1 MLYAVLCYDREDLT
15 EAWPEDRMAG
25 TMARLEAVQADLA
38 AAGRL
43 GPVARLMPT
52 AHAKTVTKSETP
64 TVTDGPFAETREQL
78 LGFFIIDC
86 ADAAAA
92 EAAAAD
98 LARANASGTGVYEL
112 RPLRLLK
119 PGVLP

>member
-1 MLYAVLCYDREDLT
+1 MRQRIEK
-15 EAWPEDRMAG
+15 
-25 TMARLEAVQADLA
+25 LEKELSTAESALK
-38 AAGRL
+38 RKIRKL
-43 GPVARLMPT
+43 NKYILRMPT
-52 AHAKTVTKSETP
+52 VHAKTVTKSETP
-64 TVTDGPFAETREQL
+64 MVTDGPFAETREQL

-92 EAAAAD
+92 EAAASD

-112 RPLRLLK
+112 RPLYLLK